1 MYKQILAEIVHF
13 LGNLMR
19 FSGKVNRGF
28 VLDMIIFGECMPH
41 PNPSN
46 RREGLFQTRKYL
58 KLLHFI

>member
-41 PNPSN
+41 PNPSSYICAIWQWDVDKV
-46 RREGLFQTRKYL
+46 L
-58 KLLHFI
+58 